1 MLMAI
6 DAYIHATIQSDAPPG
21 CCPTP
26 HHQVGRSIMES
37 QSMVAGD
44 AAAAKKRRRRL
55 SSGGDSDSEFS
66 ANSSSSR
73 SSSEESESTGSG
85 ASLTSSGV
93 SKQKTRKRPKSKML
107 RASAATS
114 TTGSAATTTV
124 TASKDT
130 SSDNETKTRKGQQ
143 QWTELTAVC
152 HVFSDEVYKYIHPI
166 VEEDVHQQKLQQQQ
180 RRKKKQPPHLSIGE
194 KKQLNTLVERVKER
208 VDRQSAVVLD
218 NRKLV
223 KAAKAAKCKV
233 RALRND
239 IMITRLL
246 SGKLEAEVL
255 SLEKQARRRKG
266 DQMKAEQAS
275 RFLSSIETLA
285 RRR

>member
-1 MLMAI
+1 
-6 DAYIHATIQSDAPPG
+6 
-21 CCPTP
+21 
-26 HHQVGRSIMES
+26 MES

-44 AAAAKKRRRRL
+44 GAAAAAAAAKKRRRRL

-66 ANSSSSR
+66 ATSSSSR
-73 SSSEESESTGSG
+73 SSSEESESTGSR
-85 ASLTSSGV
+85 ASLTSAGV

-166 VEEDVHQQKLQQQQ
+166 VEEDVYQQQQQQQKHQ

-233 RALRND
+233 RDLRND

-255 SLEKQARRRKG
+255 SLEKQVRRRKG

-275 RFLSSIETLA
+275 RFLSSIEILA
-285 RRR
+285 QRR